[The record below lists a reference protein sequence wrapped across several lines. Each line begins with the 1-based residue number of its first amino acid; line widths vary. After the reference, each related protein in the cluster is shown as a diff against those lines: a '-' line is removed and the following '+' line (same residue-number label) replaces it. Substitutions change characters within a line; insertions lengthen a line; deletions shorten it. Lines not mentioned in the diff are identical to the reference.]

1 LVEFGLGQALV
12 IFPTLISNFEIDG
25 VSSLGFAAGLAPFC
39 YFCFFSAGA
48 PPSYFLFSSFGFYSY
63 FPCLSPPASGFLPPA
78 SGFLPASL
86 AAFCSFY
93 QAALAIAFN
102 YDLVSSGAFSFGN
115 LTKSPRD
122 NTISL

>member
-1 LVEFGLGQALV
+1 MVEFGLGQALV

-48 PPSYFLFSSFGFYSY
+48 PPSYFLFSSFGFYSNLT
-63 FPCLSPPASGFLPPA
+63 CLPSPA